1 MAAAAAGYERGVM
14 GRGKKVKERP
24 KDKVRMVL
32 RRLSRNR
39 WILPRELRNI
49 TWALCRRYSSSPWN
63 VCTAV
68 IGYGFVGGAC
78 EMTGMFRGEPLLFMG
93 EPGYFNLVEVLRQY
107 QDILDSSLSG
117 EQKESLSMIEELKI
131 LTIIC
136 QRTMV

>member
-1 MAAAAAGYERGVM
+1 
-14 GRGKKVKERP
+14 
-24 KDKVRMVL
+24 
-32 RRLSRNR
+32 
-39 WILPRELRNI
+39 
-49 TWALCRRYSSSPWN
+49 
-63 VCTAV
+63 
-68 IGYGFVGGAC
+68 
-78 EMTGMFRGEPLLFMG
+78 MTGMFRGEPLLFMG